1 MIKQNVL
8 RKDAITITYI
18 FQMKMKSRA
27 QKHYRNMPDR
37 GCIVKYIQKKYKIIV
52 KNPLFTRTFHEC
64 IILIENMK
72 SITDFIEGKE
82 RYYGLQ
88 KDRAGNSG

>member
-37 GCIVKYIQKKYKIIV
+37 GCIVKYIQKKHKIIV
-52 KNPLFTRTFHEC
+52 KNSLFTKTFAEC
-64 IILIENMK
+64 II
-72 SITDFIEGKE
+72 
-82 RYYGLQ
+82 
-88 KDRAGNSG
+88 

>member
-1 MIKQNVL
+1 MIKRNVL

-18 FQMKMKSRA
+18 FQMKMKSRW
-27 QKHYRNMPDR
+27 QKHYRNMPDS
-37 GCIVKYIQKKYKIIV
+37 GCIVKYTQKKYKIIV
-52 KNPLFTRTFHEC
+52 KNSLFTRTFHEC

-72 SITDFIEGKE
+72 SITDFINGKE
-82 RYYGLQ
+82 SYYGLQ